1 MTEPRQIEEP
11 KEGGS
16 AQSMGLPTSG
26 GDERSFRPHPPL
38 LTPVWQGLP
47 CHSLPASK
55 GPFSSRPK
63 VLPEP
68 ARTLPAVR
76 VCLQPL
82 AVCLCV
88 CSRHRVQA
96 FQAALVRVPQNRVV
110 EGLDLPLL
118 TAGPVEAARPI
129 LPAWG
134 AGDVHPM
141 PVSRGW
147 SARPLW
153 PRTGHGGA

>member
-1 MTEPRQIEEP
+1 MAVPRAWVCPLLEETSAP
-11 KEGGS
+11 LGPTHLSTNPRLAGGGS
-16 AQSMGLPTSG
+16 
-26 GDERSFRPHPPL
+26 
-38 LTPVWQGLP
+38 WQDLP

-76 VCLQPL
+76 VRLQPL
-82 AVCLCV
+82 AMCVSV
-88 CSRHRVQA
+88 CSRHGVQA

-110 EGLDLPLL
+110 EGLDLPLP

-134 AGDVHPM
+134 CWGRASPCPS
-141 PVSRGW
+141 PVGW
-147 SARPLW
+147 SAWPARPLW
-153 PRTGHGGA
+153 PLTGHGGA